1 MEDWQYKIAGKHD
14 FNTKVHKLGTTF
26 EGRAILGLEMG
37 DLDIASEKPKIVI
50 DCGVHA
56 REWIGPA
63 ACRQFVHEML
73 HNVGYPP
80 DRVTAEFTGEP
91 MAGDPYTKSEI
102 VQLFNDFN
110 WYVVLRIALKLRFIV
125 AVGCR
130 FRKNIF

>member
-1 MEDWQYKIAGKHD
+1 MEDWQYKIAAKHD
-14 FNTKVHKLGTTF
+14 FNTKVHELGTTF

-63 ACRQFVHEML
+63 AGRQFVHEML
-73 HNVGYPP
+73 HNVGYPAE
-80 DRVTAEFTGEP
+80 RVTADFTGEP

-110 WYVVLRIALKLRFIV
+110 WYVILRIALKLLFIV
-125 AVGCR
+125 AFGCK
-130 FRKNIF
+130 F